1 MDTREGRACRVRTPS
16 ASVPPSD
23 ATSASLPFRTPPSL
37 GQHNE
42 IRRDFTEMCVTQ
54 FLKSSVPLCL
64 RALRVDRPEAQ
75 GCLPAPRA
83 EAARVHRVA
92 SGRLTRSARSH
103 GDTEMGFEVGSRAA
117 SPTGEGREMIGLS
130 YWPNRR
136 VRRFLPCTLAKTDCG
151 VARYSGRRSHIGL
164 CQTCACAASAFR
176 RRTRQARP
184 SRFVHLLALSSTM
197 KSGGMLQRCV
207 QPSF

>member
-83 EAARVHRVA
+83 EAARVHRVPRVC
-92 SGRLTRSARSH
+92 GARPL
-103 GDTEMGFEVGSRAA
+103 GGAQLVATVVGQW
-117 SPTGEGREMIGLS
+117 GQH
-130 YWPNRR
+130 
-136 VRRFLPCTLAKTDCG
+136 VDCG
-151 VARYSGRRSHIGL
+151 KLRGL
-164 CQTCACAASAFR
+164 
-176 RRTRQARP
+176 
-184 SRFVHLLALSSTM
+184 
-197 KSGGMLQRCV
+197 
-207 QPSF
+207 